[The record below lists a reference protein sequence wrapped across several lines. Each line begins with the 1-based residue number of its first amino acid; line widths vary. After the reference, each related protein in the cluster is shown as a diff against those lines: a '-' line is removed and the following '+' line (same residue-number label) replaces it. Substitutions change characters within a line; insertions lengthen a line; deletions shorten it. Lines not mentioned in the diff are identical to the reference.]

1 MRGIRIGVA
10 VGIAGLLVSTGFL
23 TQADPPAGGTVSGRV
38 RLQGSAPTAAA
49 IPVESAEHRSSC
61 GRESIPNELLL
72 VSAEGGVRNAVV
84 TLEAKEGETP
94 APVAIEAA
102 MFDQQ
107 GCMFRHHVLV
117 IPVGS
122 TVRFKNSDNTAHN
135 VRTNSRRNP
144 AFNETIPANGEITKT
159 FERAERIEVT
169 CTIHPFMSAWL
180 IVTDTPY
187 WAVTG
192 EDGSYSIPDVPAGT
206 YKIKV
211 WHEARD
217 YDRSGP
223 EEVTVAAGAAATAE
237 YSLVKKN

>member
-1 MRGIRIGVA
+1 MRRVRFGVA
-10 VGIAGLLVSTGFL
+10 VGITGVLASTGVL
-23 TQADPPAGGTVSGRV
+23 TQADPPAGGTVCGRV
-38 RLQGSAPTAAA
+38 RLQGGAPACAP
-49 IPVESAEHRSSC
+49 IPIESAEHRTSC
-61 GRESIPNELLL
+61 GRADVPNETLL
-72 VSAEGGVRNAVV
+72 VSADGGVRNAVV

-94 APVAIEAA
+94 APAAIEACL
-102 MFDQQ
+102 FDQQ
-107 GCMFRHHVLV
+107 GCLFLHHVMV

-180 IVTDTPY
+180 VVVDTPY

-192 EDGSYSIPDVPAGT
+192 EDGSYSIANVPAGT
-206 YKIKV
+206 YKIRV
-211 WHEARD
+211 WHESRD

-223 EEVTVAAGAAATAE
+223 GEVTVAAGAGATAD